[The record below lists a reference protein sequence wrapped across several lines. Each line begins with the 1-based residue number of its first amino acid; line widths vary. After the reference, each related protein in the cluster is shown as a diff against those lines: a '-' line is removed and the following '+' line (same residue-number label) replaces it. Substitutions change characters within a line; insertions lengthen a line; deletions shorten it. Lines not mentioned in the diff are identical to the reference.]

1 MAKAKL
7 ETVLAAVPLFQGLTK
22 RQLKRLAGI
31 TEVVDFMAGH
41 SIVRE
46 GDEGDSF
53 YVVLKGQAKVAVGK
67 KTVATLL
74 PGEHFGEISLLDGG
88 PRTASVTSD
97 TPMTMLM
104 ITRKAFLKELRQDP
118 ELSLSLMASLSRML
132 RRLDKQIT
140 R

>member
-1 MAKAKL
+1 VAKAKL

-22 RQLKRLAGI
+22 RQLKRLAAI
-31 TEVVDFMAGH
+31 TEVVEFMAGH

-53 YVVLKGQAKVAVGK
+53 YVVLKGQAKVTVGK

-104 ITRKAFLKELRQDP
+104 ITRKAFLKELRQDA
-118 ELSLSLMASLSRML
+118 ELSLSLMSSLSRML